1 MLAKIQRTQVDTNHH
16 CTGRSKRLVPFEKAQ
31 GAYAD
36 YAAQL
41 DELRRRLS
49 TMLQQLTNQ
58 FSLLRKTLETNTR
71 H

>member
-1 MLAKIQRTQVDTNHH
+1 MLKSQHTQVAALTII
-16 CTGRSKRLVPFEKAQ
+16 EKAQ
-31 GAYAD
+31 GANAD

-58 FSLLRKTLETNTR
+58 FNLLGKTLETNAR